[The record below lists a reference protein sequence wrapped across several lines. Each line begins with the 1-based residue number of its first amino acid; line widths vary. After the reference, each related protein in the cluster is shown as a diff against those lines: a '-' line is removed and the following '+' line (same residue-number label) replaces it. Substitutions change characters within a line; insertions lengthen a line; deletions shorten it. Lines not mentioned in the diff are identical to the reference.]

1 MKKIHFQGHY
11 LDGKTA
17 EKKSVN
23 VHLSGNG
30 LIVKTGGGD
39 IFWPYSEIRQPE
51 SFGASGPVRI
61 ERGGY
66 ISEVLLVDDPEFIA
80 SLREFAPSSTRHIK
94 KPLTRFSR
102 LRLTAFAAVGVV
114 VLVTAGYLWGIPL
127 LADVLTPFIPAA
139 WEKALGESAFN
150 TLIPEKIRVQD
161 PEMNAAM
168 GKIVS
173 GLTAGRDMGPYHIE
187 VAIARNPAVNA
198 IALPGG
204 KIIVFMGLIEK
215 TATPEELAGVLAHEV
230 QHILRRHS
238 TKRIIEDSSTSLI
251 IAALSGDVTGAMVYG
266 AKGAHTIALLRYS
279 RQDED
284 EADVEGAKML
294 IAAGIDPGAMA
305 RFLER
310 LKKRGNLPEF
320 LSTHPDLEERIR
332 RIRKIVE
339 DQGQKGYTSRVLTP
353 LEWDHLKSKTPSQ

>member
-17 EKKSVN
+17 EKKSVD
-23 VHLSGNG
+23 VRLSGTG
-30 LIVKTGGGD
+30 LVLKTGGGEL
-39 IFWPYSEIRQPE
+39 FWPYSEIRQPE
-51 SFGASGPVRI
+51 SFGADGPVRI

-66 ISEVLLVDDPEFIA
+66 ISEVLLVDDPEFIG
-80 SLREFAPSSTRHIK
+80 SLREFVPSSTRHIK
-94 KPLTRFSR
+94 KPLTRSSR
-102 LRLTAFAAVGVV
+102 LRLTAFAAIAVV
-114 VLVTAGYLWGIPL
+114 VFVTAGYLWGIPL
-127 LADVLTPFIPAA
+127 LADTLTPFVPVS
-139 WEKALGESAFN
+139 WEKALGESALN
-150 TLIPEKIRVQD
+150 TLVPENFRVQD

-168 GKIVS
+168 DKVVS
-173 GLTAGRDMGPYHIE
+173 SLMAGRDTGPYRIE

-198 IALPGG
+198 ISLPGG

-230 QHILRRHS
+230 QHIVRRHS

-294 IAAGIDPGAMA
+294 IAAGIDPEAMA

-320 LSTHPDLEERIR
+320 LSTHPDLEERIK
-332 RIRKIVE
+332 RIRQIGE
-339 DQGQKGYTSRVLTP
+339 DRGQKEYRSHLLTSQ
-353 LEWDHLKSKTPSQ
+353 EWNRLRCKTPSP

>member
-1 MKKIHFQGHY
+1 MKKIHYHGQY

-17 EKKSVN
+17 ARKPVD
-23 VHLSGNG
+23 VHLSGTG
-30 LIVKTGGGD
+30 LTVKTGGGD

-51 SFGASGPVRI
+51 SFGDSGPVRL

-66 ISEVLLVDDPEFIA
+66 ISEVLLVDDPEFIV
-80 SLREFAPSSTRHIK
+80 SLRAFAPSSTRHIK
-94 KPLTRFSR
+94 KPPTRSSR
-102 LRLTAFAAVGVV
+102 LGLTVFAAVA
-114 VLVTAGYLWGIPL
+114 VLVLVAAGYLWGVPL
-127 LADVLTPFIPAA
+127 LADTLTPFVPAA

-150 TLIPEKIRVQD
+150 TLVPEKIRVQD

-173 GLTAGRDMGPYHIE
+173 SLTAGRDTGPYRIE

-284 EADVEGAKML
+284 EADVEGTKML
-294 IAAGIDPGAMA
+294 IAAGIDPEAMA

-320 LSTHPDLEERIR
+320 LSTHPDLEERIK
-332 RIRKIVE
+332 RIRQTGE
-339 DQGQKGYTSRVLTP
+339 DQGQKEYRSHLLTP
-353 LEWDHLKSKTPSQ
+353 REWDRLRSKTASQ